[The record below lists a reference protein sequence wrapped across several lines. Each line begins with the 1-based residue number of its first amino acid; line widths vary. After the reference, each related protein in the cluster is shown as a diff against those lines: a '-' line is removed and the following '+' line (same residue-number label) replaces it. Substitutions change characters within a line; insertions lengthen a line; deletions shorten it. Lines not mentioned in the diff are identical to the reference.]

1 MRIATWIYSGFI
13 CFIMLSEGRIF
24 AQAVPPG
31 EYLLPDTTRGFLA
44 ITNVDTL
51 NEHYNN
57 TQLGKL
63 TADPKMEEFTKD
75 VRRQFDKRWSAV
87 HARLGLTL
95 DDLKEVSGGEVCVA
109 LIEPV
114 ENTSALAI
122 VIDATGKLPQ
132 AHELMDRVKKN
143 LTEQGG
149 KRTVLKVDECPD
161 PVIQFEMPIPPEEQ
175 DAASSN
181 LPAAGATESKSAVA
195 AKDKPKPRISYYVLT
210 GNMLGAADN
219 LDVMQGILS
228 RLAGKKGGTLSE
240 VEGFKKVL
248 ERCKTDIPGV
258 TPQIRWFMYPLGYAA
273 AARAAQPPEQRRKG
287 KSILEVMRN
296 QGVGA
301 IQGIGG
307 YASFSTEGFDLVH
320 RTTVYAPLPYKNA
333 MKMLVLLNGKDYTP
347 QKWVPREIATY
358 STLYFDVLNAFDNFG
373 PLFDELYGSGDSGEW
388 ADVLRQEKDD
398 PNGPR
403 IDLREELFKKLGQR
417 VSMLTDYELP
427 ITTTSERLLFAIES
441 TDDVAV
447 AKALQKWFGN
457 DPTAKRREIDGHVI
471 WEIVENEGPEMET
484 PEVSLGDVPDL
495 VPQAKR
501 KKTNQQNIMPHAAA
515 TVFDGNLFIASHLD
529 FLLKVL
535 RSNDPLVKDV
545 DYQLV
550 CETINQMIPQDKCA
564 RIFSRTDE
572 EYRTTYE
579 MIKQNK
585 MPESE
590 SMFAQFLNALFGE
603 GKKGA
608 ARQPK
613 IDGSKLPDY
622 EVARHYLSPAGMQIT
637 AEKDGWFLKGFTLN
651 MTAIKGQQTVQ
662 SSQSSAPQTTG
673 EPQTKPASQNI
684 SAPKTPAET
693 KTPMGQPTSADLST
707 PPAPKTQPE
716 PQVQAELQSKQA
728 ENSTVK

>member
-1 MRIATWIYSGFI
+1 
-13 CFIMLSEGRIF
+13 MLSEGQIL

-31 EYLLPDTTRGFLA
+31 EYLLPNTTRGFLA

-51 NEHYNN
+51 SENYDKS
-57 TQLGKL
+57 QLGKL

-75 VRRQFDKRWSAV
+75 VRRQFDNRWSAV

-95 DDLKEVSGGEVCVA
+95 DDLKEVSGGEVCVG

-122 VIDATGKLPQ
+122 VIDTTGKLDK

-175 DAASSN
+175 EAASSK
-181 LPAAGATESKSAVA
+181 LPVAGAKESTNTAT

-210 GNMLGAADN
+210 GNMLGATDN

-258 TPQIRWFMYPLGYAA
+258 TPQIRWFIYPLGYAA
-273 AARAAQPPEQRRKG
+273 AARAAQTPDQRRRG
-287 KSILEVMRN
+287 KSILEMMRN

-301 IQGIGG
+301 IKGIGG
-307 YASFSTEGFDLVH
+307 YASFSSEGFDLVH
-320 RTTVYAPLPYKNA
+320 RTAVYAPLPYKNA

-358 STLYFDVLNAFDNFG
+358 TTLYFDLLNAFDNFG
-373 PLFDELYGSGDSGEW
+373 PLFDELYGAGPGDWE
-388 ADVLRQEKDD
+388 DVLRGEKDD
-398 PNGPR
+398 ETGPK

-427 ITTTSERLLFAIES
+427 ITTASERLLFAIES
-441 TDDVAV
+441 TDDQAV

-457 DPTAKRREIDGHVI
+457 DPTVKRREFKGHAI
-471 WEIVENEGPEMET
+471 WEIVENEGPEMEA

-501 KKTNQQNIMPHAAA
+501 KKANQQNYMPHAAY
-515 TVFDGNLFIASHLD
+515 TVVDGNLFIASHLD

-535 RSNDPLVKDV
+535 NSNDPLVKDV

-550 CETINQMIPQDKCA
+550 NETINQLIPQDKCA

-590 SMFAQFLNALFGE
+590 SMFAQFLNKLFGE

-608 ARQPK
+608 VRQQK
-613 IDGSKLPDY
+613 IDGGKLPDY
-622 EVARHYLSPAGMQIT
+622 ELVRHYLSPAGMQIT
-637 AEKDGWFLKGFTLN
+637 AEKDGWFLKGFTLD
-651 MTAIKGQQTVQ
+651 MAAIKGQQTVQ
-662 SSQSSAPQTTG
+662 SSQSSPPQTTG
-673 EPQTKPASQNI
+673 EPQTKPDSQNI
-684 SAPKTPAET
+684 SAPKTPAEA
-693 KTPMGQPTSADLST
+693 KTPMGQPTSVDLST
-707 PPAPKTQPE
+707 PPAPKKQPE
-716 PQVQAELQSKQA
+716 PQVQAELQSKQM
-728 ENSTVK
+728 ENTTVK

>member
-75 VRRQFDKRWSAV
+75 VRRQFDNRWSAV

-95 DDLKEVSGGEVCVA
+95 DDLKEVSGGEVCVG

-122 VIDATGKLPQ
+122 VIDTTGKLDK

-175 DAASSN
+175 EAASSK
-181 LPAAGATESKSAVA
+181 LPVAGAKESTNTAT

-210 GNMLGAADN
+210 GNMLGATDN

-258 TPQIRWFMYPLGYAA
+258 TPQIRWFIYPLGYAA
-273 AARAAQPPEQRRKG
+273 AARAAQTPDQRRRG
-287 KSILEVMRN
+287 KSILEMMRN

-301 IQGIGG
+301 IKGIGG
-307 YASFSTEGFDLVH
+307 YASFSSEGFDLVH
-320 RTTVYAPLPYKNA
+320 RTAVYAPLPYKNA

-358 STLYFDVLNAFDNFG
+358 TTLYFDLLNAFDNFG
-373 PLFDELYGSGDSGEW
+373 PLFDELYGAGPGDWE
-388 ADVLRQEKDD
+388 DVLRGEKDD
-398 PNGPR
+398 ETGPK

-427 ITTTSERLLFAIES
+427 ITTASERLLFAIES
-441 TDDVAV
+441 TDDQAV

-457 DPTAKRREIDGHVI
+457 DPTVKRREFKGHAI
-471 WEIVENEGPEMET
+471 WEIVENEGPEMEA

-501 KKTNQQNIMPHAAA
+501 KKANQQNYMPHAAY
-515 TVFDGNLFIASHLD
+515 TVVDGNLFIASHLD

-535 RSNDPLVKDV
+535 NSNDPLVKDV

-550 CETINQMIPQDKCA
+550 NETINQLIPQDKCA

-590 SMFAQFLNALFGE
+590 SMFAQFLNKLFGE

-608 ARQPK
+608 VRQQK
-613 IDGSKLPDY
+613 IDGGKLPDY
-622 EVARHYLSPAGMQIT
+622 ELVRHYLSPAGMQIT
-637 AEKDGWFLKGFTLN
+637 AEKDGWFLKGFTLD
-651 MTAIKGQQTVQ
+651 MAAIKGQQTVQ
-662 SSQSSAPQTTG
+662 SSQSSPPQTTG
-673 EPQTKPASQNI
+673 EPQTKPDSQNI
-684 SAPKTPAET
+684 SAPKTPAEA
-693 KTPMGQPTSADLST
+693 KTPMGQPTSVDLST
-707 PPAPKTQPE
+707 PPAPKKQPE
-716 PQVQAELQSKQA
+716 PQVQAELQSKQM
-728 ENSTVK
+728 ENTTVK